1 MLKRASLVGNPGGQ
15 SGAMPEGV
23 REACET
29 DARRL
34 AEIDAFAE
42 SGARGARPCF
52 ATVLPR
58 DSVGSRSMPAD
69 GSAASW
75 YFKRYSTSARSSA
88 SRSNLAS
95 SDAVSA
101 ARLLSAALEEARAQG
116 ARTCYLEVRV
126 SNEAAQSLYL
136 AHGFVPNGLR
146 KAYYGAGA
154 AREDALLL
162 RLEMAAREP

>member
-1 MLKRASLVGNPGGQ
+1 MVS
-15 SGAMPEGV
+15 EGV
-23 REACET
+23 REACAT

-34 AEIDAFAE
+34 AEIDALQNPGPWSETLFRDSIAAGQCRLAVDA
-42 SGARGARPCF
+42 SGRICGF
-52 ATVLPR
+52 VVFQTVL
-58 DSVGSRSMPAD
+58 DECEILGI
-69 GSAASW
+69 
-75 YFKRYSTSARSSA
+75 
-88 SRSNLAS
+88 
-95 SDAVSA
+95 AVEPGQQRRGIGT
-101 ARLLSAALEEARAQG
+101 RLLSAALAEARAQG
-116 ARTCYLEVRV
+116 ARACYLEVRV